1 MQHSKM
7 NLPTAI
13 TLIESSEVLSG
24 PTHLQGTATVWVL
37 NGDSGKIVLTISGDE
52 ALAVASLPS

>member
-1 MQHSKM
+1 M